1 MQGTGT
7 ARSLRL
13 RHQLLHGD
21 ALDRVTFGA
30 LPFVGGVAHGQYVH
44 RHERGGQVER
54 RTHAGNAQIHPLP
67 RPRSV
72 ASIIM
77 WSQVMEASMAVET
90 MPSTGRFQARSASA
104 HTMNASGAP

>member
-30 LPFVGGVAHGQYVH
+30 LPFGGVAHGQYVH

-54 RTHAGNAQIHPLP
+54 LAHAGGVERADPHAAEAQ
-67 RPRSV
+67 
-72 ASIIM
+72 
-77 WSQVMEASMAVET
+77 
-90 MPSTGRFQARSASA
+90 A